1 MIALPSASQIDK
13 AKPWLRHA
21 GDLAIMID
29 AMEGHAPASVVERH
43 RQQFQFNLERA
54 AAALGKQLVPSAAP
68 VSLVIDN
75 TNHAE
80 AGPR

>member
-1 MIALPSASQIDK
+1 MTNHLPSVRQIDR
-13 AKPWLRHA
+13 AKPCLRQA
-21 GDLAIMID
+21 LDIASMIEG
-29 AMEGHAPASVVERH
+29 MEGYAPISVVDRH
-43 RQQFQFNLERA
+43 RQQFLFQMERA
-54 AAALGKQLVPSAAP
+54 AAALGISKP